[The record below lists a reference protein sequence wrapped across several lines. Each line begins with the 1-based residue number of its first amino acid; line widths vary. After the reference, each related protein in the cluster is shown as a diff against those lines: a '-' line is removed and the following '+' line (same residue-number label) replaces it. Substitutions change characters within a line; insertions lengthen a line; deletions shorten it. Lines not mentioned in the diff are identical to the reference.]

1 MIFRWMSFFCN
12 AATDCIQVLIKSAFL
27 FNAFYIGILY
37 SFFKPNF
44 HIACLFNCLG
54 QKFSTIYFWK
64 QCSNIWDF
72 NRFLVSVYFTEED
85 HNWQYPI
92 SGSIY
97 SINNWNNF
105 ESYNLFFFF
114 SYDGLTYFLKLHAAN
129 VFIVFLIKCSVAW
142 RKMWQTL

>member
-1 MIFRWMSFFCN
+1 MNFFDAVSSWFFVGCHSFVMLPLT
-12 AATDCIQVLIKSAFL
+12 AYKSLLIKSAFL

-44 HIACLFNCLG
+44 HITCLFNCLG
-54 QKFSTIYFWK
+54 QKFSTISFWK

-114 SYDGLTYFLKLHAAN
+114 FLWWIDLFSKAS
-129 VFIVFLIKCSVAW
+129 CS
-142 RKMWQTL
+142 